1 MRFINSVR
9 HASYT
14 VEVYLIR
21 NHPKLG
27 NPGTVVEVEPA
38 YARNVLVPKG
48 YALMM
53 GEGSYR
59 KVLPEMNKQTR
70 VSERAITPKY
80 IQSELR
86 LLLQSNAPTAQ
97 QFLDQHVALVQQ
109 NQSGKVVQSNADK
122 L

>member
-9 HASYT
+9 YASYT

-21 NHPKLG
+21 NHSKLG
-27 NPGTVVEVEPA
+27 KPGTVVEVEPA

-53 GEGSYR
+53 GEGQYR
-59 KVLPEMNKQTR
+59 KVLPEMHKQTR

-109 NQSGKVVQSNADK
+109 NSSDVVQSNADN